1 MALFFLGGHAG
12 AAGLSVT
19 PNPIQ
24 WAVDQDPDTQQV
36 AIENTGPQEQ
46 TCQLFLS
53 SVTGGKGGAVVGALR
68 LKSVPAEITLAP
80 RQKRTVKLELKGG
93 LQCPAG
99 LYQATLTLKP
109 QFGAGAETKVP
120 IQVRI
125 PARLIVSVD
134 AAPLEIE
141 QQPQGFDAL
150 ARFYVEASTPNVQL
164 FVVASPLVY
173 QNEAR
178 GQKAPP
184 ASPAPKIPPI
194 PLDLGQG
201 VQIIPQNSGPGGA
214 PPRAYFRSGSE
225 TVGPFPMQT
234 TEGVVLSAGN
244 APFFAQTVFVTV
256 HWKLADSR
264 QAVGTYIGRV
274 QLCGMVMPE

>member
-1 MALFFLGGHAG
+1 MALFFLVGHAG
-12 AAGLSVT
+12 AAGLSAT

-24 WAVDQDPDTQQV
+24 WAVDQDPDSQQIE
-36 AIENTGPQEQ
+36 IENTGPQEQ
-46 TCQLFLS
+46 TCQLLLS
-53 SVTGGKGGAVVGALR
+53 NVTGGKGGAVVGALR
-68 LKSVPAEITLAP
+68 LKSEPAEITLAA
-80 RQKRTVKLELKGG
+80 RQKRTVKLKLKGG

-120 IQVRI
+120 IQVRV
-125 PARLIVSVD
+125 PARLIVAVE
-134 AAPLEIE
+134 AASPDVERR
-141 QQPQGFDAL
+141 PQGFDAL

-164 FVVASPLVY
+164 FVVASPLIY

-178 GQKAPP
+178 GQKAPN
-184 ASPAPKIPPI
+184 ASPTPKIPPI
-194 PLDLGQG
+194 PLDLGRG

-214 PPRAYFRSGSE
+214 PPRAYFRSERE

-264 QAVGTYIGRV
+264 QPVGTYIGRV